1 MKHLKD
7 RRAPRA
13 TALFPFRKNT
23 DKAAYERRKTA
34 EQRIDNLATEER
46 QLLLSEMP
54 APKGDKPPNSD
65 QD

>member
-13 TALFPFRKNT
+13 TALFPFRNNR
-23 DKAAYERRKTA
+23 DKHEYERRKTTEA
-34 EQRIDNLATEER
+34 SVDDLAAEER
-46 QLLLSEMP
+46 QLLFSEMP
-54 APKGDKPPNSD
+54 APIPDSD

>member
-1 MKHLKD
+1 MRHSKD

-13 TALFPFRKNT
+13 TALFPFRENT
-23 DKAAYERRKTA
+23 DKPAYERRKTA
-34 EQRIDNLATEER
+34 EQRIDNLDTEER

-54 APKGDKPPNSD
+54 APNGDKPPSTD

>member
-1 MKHLKD
+1 MGHLKD

-13 TALFPFRKNT
+13 TALFPFRDNT
-23 DKAAYERRKTA
+23 DKPAYERRKTA
-34 EQRIDNLATEER
+34 EEPVDDLATEER

-54 APKGDKPPNSD
+54 APKGGKPPPTD